1 MSQHHLTTIT
11 CPGCGKDSEFMI
23 WDSINTMLDPDMKE
37 KVRTGEAFLW
47 ACPHCGVKSF
57 IDYPTLYHQ
66 QEDNYMVQVCS
77 EEDAEKYVEEFT
89 RMKETFPMGDSLIFR
104 VVTSR
109 YQLREKLVLKDN
121 GLADKAIEIMKIF
134 SLKAIRESNPELDEI
149 GIEEIM
155 IDISPDGEIVTGLH
169 LSDGRW
175 GYLPFSYDLYSHI
188 EDKYLD
194 DILDDTSI
202 IIDSK
207 WAQKLLDSKS

>member
-1 MSQHHLTTIT
+1 
-11 CPGCGKDSEFMI
+11 
-23 WDSINTMLDPDMKE
+23 
-37 KVRTGEAFLW
+37 
-47 ACPHCGVKSF
+47 
-57 IDYPTLYHQ
+57 
-66 QEDNYMVQVCS
+66 MVQVCS
-77 EEDAEKYVEEFT
+77 EEEAEKYVEEFT

-121 GLADKAIEIMKIF
+121 GLVDKAIEIMKIF

-155 IDISPDGEIVTGLH
+155 IDMSPEGEIVTGLH